1 MGDDSLKMLGEASWI
16 LLSYRRYYFNYSGG
30 LPNEV
35 LHAFSAAP
43 TVQFLTNGSQ
53 EQNDNLFNL
62 IHEGDRRQWVICCG
76 TYASADIEDMGLVQ
90 GHAYTIV
97 ILELCS

>member
-43 TVQFLTNGSQ
+43 TVQF
-53 EQNDNLFNL
+53 FN
-62 IHEGDRRQWVICCG
+62 ERVSRV
-76 TYASADIEDMGLVQ
+76 ER
-90 GHAYTIV
+90 
-97 ILELCS
+97 